1 MRLLGDGLRRR
12 FSAARLALCVIL
24 VAAVIGVL
32 PTPGEAEGV
41 ITHDAIVQRAIDLID
56 TKNYPGLADLLNDYP
71 EVVNYGAMFPD
82 WAYAMGDGNLA
93 EVPHDTIAG
102 QQGKVVPFR
111 AALTANLLHSFRNP
125 GSEEDRKA
133 IAFLFGLISH
143 DDADTPYHFGDDT
156 GPGLQPLTQ
165 QAGIPHWAFELGSDL
180 YLAPTLTYG
189 AEWFLPEKALLTAYQ
204 TLDPNNVY
212 HMNAA
217 KLRFGRAAHQAQY
230 TLEKA
235 AAVVVDPS
243 LVVETEDGREKL
255 KQFFALMESYTPG
268 GLEHCAGR
276 TAREWQKTWDWL
288 STYTP
293 VTTISLS
300 PAQPDSDD
308 GAYRQPVTVTLSA
321 TDNFD
326 GLIATG
332 PFETMYS
339 LDGGS
344 TYQAYTAP
352 FVIDSKGVH
361 HISVYS
367 VDSLGISEPVR
378 NLTLNIGD

>member
-1 MRLLGDGLRRR
+1 MI
-12 FSAARLALCVIL
+12 LA
-24 VAAVIGVL
+24 VAATGVL

-56 TKNYPGLADLLNDYP
+56 TENYPGLADLLNDYP

-102 QQGKVVPFR
+102 QQGKVGPFR

-133 IAFLFGLISH
+133 IAFLLGLISH

-189 AEWFLPEKALLTAYQ
+189 AEWFLPEEALLAAYK
-204 TLDPNNVY
+204 TLDPNDVY
-212 HMNAA
+212 HVNAA

-230 TLEKA
+230 TLERA

-255 KQFFALMESYTPG
+255 RKFFGLMESYTPG
-268 GLEHCAGR
+268 GLEDCARR

-293 VTTISLS
+293 VTTLSLS
-300 PAQPDSDD
+300 PHS
-308 GAYRQPVTVTLSA
+308 RTA
-321 TDNFD
+321 TMAS
-326 GLIATG
+326 IAS
-332 PFETMYS
+332 P
-339 LDGGS
+339 
-344 TYQAYTAP
+344 
-352 FVIDSKGVH
+352 
-361 HISVYS
+361 
-367 VDSLGISEPVR
+367 
-378 NLTLNIGD
+378 

>member
-1 MRLLGDGLRRR
+1 METWPRCRTIPLPGNK
-12 FSAARLALCVIL
+12 ARSVHS
-24 VAAVIGVL
+24 G
-32 PTPGEAEGV
+32 
-41 ITHDAIVQRAIDLID
+41 
-56 TKNYPGLADLLNDYP
+56 
-71 EVVNYGAMFPD
+71 
-82 WAYAMGDGNLA
+82 
-93 EVPHDTIAG
+93 
-102 QQGKVVPFR
+102 
-111 AALTANLLHSFRNP
+111 AALTANLLHPFRNP
-125 GSEEDRKA
+125 GSEEDRRA
-133 IAFLFGLISH
+133 IAFLLGLISH

-180 YLAPTLTYG
+180 YLAPALTYG

-212 HMNAA
+212 HMNVA
-217 KLRFGRAAHQAQY
+217 KLRFGRAAHQVQY

-243 LVVETEDGREKL
+243 LVVGTEAGREKL
-255 KQFFALMESYTPG
+255 RGSFSPSWRSTRRAGWSTAPAASPG
-268 GLEHCAGR
+268 SGR
-276 TAREWQKTWDWL
+276 MTWDWL

-300 PAQPDSDD
+300 PAQPNSDD

-332 PFETMYS
+332 PFTTMYS

-344 TYQAYTAP
+344 PYRP
-352 FVIDSKGVH
+352 SPRPRD
-361 HISVYS
+361 
-367 VDSLGISEPVR
+367 
-378 NLTLNIGD
+378 